1 MIPFLR
7 SNKSISVASLSF
19 DGLKGL
25 GAAENGALT
34 PAWEDELC
42 DWPSGRL

>member
-1 MIPFLR
+1 MPFLR
-7 SNKSISVASLSF
+7 SNESISVASLFF

-25 GAAENGALT
+25 GAAENRALT
-34 PAWEDELC
+34 PAREYELC

>member
-1 MIPFLR
+1 MPFLR
-7 SNKSISVASLSF
+7 SNVSISIASLFF

-25 GAAENGALT
+25 GAAEIWVLAT
-34 PAWEDELC
+34 SWEDELC